1 MNDDKMKDET
11 KKSTMESSEQNDT
24 KSEQDDTKNDLS
36 RREFLSKSTGTIAA
50 ASVVA
55 AGASLVASEASAAW
69 PKPSDSSIP
78 SDLMPVVDVDPA
90 LRWKVR
96 QGDLF
101 YEKHGYAD
109 RVVAGWKGRTI
120 YGATVGIIQL
130 PANIPMLPGD
140 MGNPTTFD
148 FPVLYEL
155 IPDIDPFWV
164 LSAEPHPEVLKR
176 TIIAA
181 HRLEMQ
187 GCRAVIGNCGFF
199 ANYQPEVANAI
210 TVPFFNGSLMQV
222 PMALIAVGS
231 NKKVGVLTANGK
243 LLKASPA
250 LKNSGVADKDMKRVV
265 IYGNEDGK
273 EMNNITGEKG
283 TYSPKDLEKE
293 LVKLANKMVKKHP
306 DIGAIVLECTEFP
319 PHAHA
324 IQEATRL
331 PMYDFVTMTKLM
343 HAGAMQ
349 KPYTGWM

>member
-1 MNDDKMKDET
+1 MKDEM
-11 KKSTMESSEQNDT
+11 KKNTMENLEQGET
-24 KSEQDDTKNDLS
+24 KSNLS

-50 ASVVA
+50 ASAIA
-55 AGASLVASEASAAW
+55 AGASLLSTEASAAW
-69 PKPSDSSIP
+69 PKSSDVSIP
-78 SDLMPVVDVDPA
+78 SDLMPVVDVDPD
-90 LRWKVR
+90 LRWKIR
-96 QGDLF
+96 QGDLY
-101 YEKHGYAD
+101 YEKRGYED
-109 RVVAGWKGRTI
+109 RDVTGWKGRSV
-120 YGATVGIIQL
+120 YGPTVGIVQL

-140 MGNPTTFD
+140 MGNATTFD

-155 IPDIDPFWV
+155 IPDINPHWV

-187 GCRAVIGNCGFF
+187 GCRAIIGNCGFF
-199 ANYQPEVANAI
+199 ANYQPEVAKAI

-243 LLKASPA
+243 LLKAAPA
-250 LKNSGVADKDMKRVV
+250 LKNSGVADKDMSRVV

-273 EMNNITGEKG
+273 QMNNVTGEKG
-283 TYSPKDLEKE
+283 QFSPKGLEKE
-293 LVKLANKMVKKHP
+293 LVALAKKMVKEHP

-319 PHAHA
+319 PHAFA
-324 IQEATRL
+324 IQEAVRL
-331 PMYDFVTMTKLM
+331 PMYDFVTLTKLM

-349 KPYTGWM
+349 KPYTGWL

>member
-1 MNDDKMKDET
+1 MKDEI
-11 KKSTMESSEQNDT
+11 KKETTANP
-24 KSEQDDTKNDLS
+24 EQDDTKADLS
-36 RREFLSKSTGTIAA
+36 RREFVSRSTGTLAA
-50 ASVVA
+50 ASA
-55 AGASLVASEASAAW
+55 MAAGAGASLLSKEASAAW
-69 PKPSDSSIP
+69 PNASDVSIP
-78 SDLMPVVDVDPA
+78 PDLMPVVDVDPE

-109 RVVAGWKGRTI
+109 RVVAGWKGRSV
-120 YGATVGIIQL
+120 YGVTVGIIQL

-164 LSAEPHPEVLKR
+164 LSSEPHPEVLKR

-199 ANYQPEVANAI
+199 ANYQPEVAQAI

-222 PMALIAVGS
+222 PMALVAVGS
-231 NKKVGVLTANGK
+231 NKKVGVLTANGE

-250 LKNSGVADKDMKRVV
+250 LKNSGVHEDDMSRVV

-273 EMNNITGEKG
+273 EMNNVTGETG
-283 TYSPKDLEKE
+283 TYSPKGLEKE
-293 LVKLANKMVKKHP
+293 LVDLAKQCVEEHP
-306 DIGAIVLECTEFP
+306 DVGAIVLECTEFP

-324 IQEATRL
+324 IQEAVRL
-331 PMYDFVTMTKLM
+331 PMYDFVTLTKLM
-343 HAGAMQ
+343 HAGAMH
-349 KPYTGWM
+349 KPYTGWL

>member
-1 MNDDKMKDET
+1 MTNESRKNINKSPDQVDTET
-11 KKSTMESSEQNDT
+11 DV
-24 KSEQDDTKNDLS
+24 S
-36 RREFLSKSTGTIAA
+36 RREFLTKSTSTIAA
-50 ASVVA
+50 AGAIA
-55 AGASLVASEASAAW
+55 AGASLLSGEASAAW
-69 PKPSDSSIP
+69 PKKSDVEIP

-90 LRWKVR
+90 ERFRIR

-109 RVVAGWKGRTI
+109 RIVTGWKGRSV

-140 MGNPTTFD
+140 MGNPTTFK

-187 GCRAVIGNCGFF
+187 GCRAIIGNCGFF
-199 ANYQPEVANAI
+199 ANYQPEVAQAI

-231 NKKVGVLTANGK
+231 NKKVGVLTANGE

-250 LKNSGVADKDMKRVV
+250 LKNSGVHDDDMDRVV
-265 IYGNEDGK
+265 IVGNEDGK
-273 EMNNITGEKG
+273 EMNKITGETG
-283 TYSPKDLEKE
+283 TYSPQSFEKE
-293 LVKLANKMVKKHP
+293 LVDLAVKMVEDHP

-331 PMYDFVTMTKLM
+331 PMYDFTTLTNLM
-343 HAGAMQ
+343 HAGAMRA
-349 KPYTGWM
+349 PFTGWM

>member
-1 MNDDKMKDET
+1 MKDEI
-11 KKSTMESSEQNDT
+11 KKNTMESLEKGGT
-24 KSEQDDTKNDLS
+24 KSSLS

-50 ASVVA
+50 VSAIA
-55 AGASLVASEASAAW
+55 AGASLLPTEASAAW
-69 PKPSDSSIP
+69 PKSNDVSIP
-78 SDLMPVVDVDPA
+78 SDLMPVVDVDPN
-90 LRWKVR
+90 LRWKIR
-96 QGDLF
+96 QGDLY
-101 YEKHGYAD
+101 YEKRGYED
-109 RVVAGWKGRTI
+109 RDVTGWKGRSV
-120 YGATVGIIQL
+120 YGPTVGIIQL

-140 MGNPTTFD
+140 MGNATTFD

-155 IPDIDPFWV
+155 IPDIDPHWV
-164 LSAEPHPEVLKR
+164 LAADPHPEVLKR

-187 GCRAVIGNCGFF
+187 GCRAIIGNCGFF

-210 TVPFFNGSLMQV
+210 TVPFFSGSLMQV

-250 LKNSGVADKDMKRVV
+250 LKNSGVADKDMSRVV

-273 EMNNITGEKG
+273 QMNNVTGEKG
-283 TYSPKDLEKE
+283 QFSPKGLEKE
-293 LVKLANKMVKKHP
+293 LVNLTKKCVKEHP
-306 DIGAIVLECTEFP
+306 DVGAIVLECTEFP

-324 IQEATRL
+324 IQDAVRL